1 MGSSISTMSQQ
12 RGGENMKSPKYK
24 VFESRANSAFK
35 KCIDAGYRPLT
46 LKEAIDARRRKN
58 IPMQWY
64 DTATF
69 VIKDNE
75 DHIIDMKDYTP
86 KEIIAWLKRETKV
99 RPLVLNYSNLN
110 CVNDFNDNRQV
121 PGVLVESKEEEKK
134 WKYTPKKI
142 LTQYQEMKW
151 V

>member
-1 MGSSISTMSQQ
+1 
-12 RGGENMKSPKYK
+12 MKKEKYK
-24 VFESRANSAFK
+24 IFESKDNSAFK
-35 KCIDAGYRPLT
+35 DCIDAGYRPLSM
-46 LKEAIDARRRKN
+46 KEAIDARRRKN

-121 PGVLVESKEEEKK
+121 PGVLVESKEEEK
-134 WKYTPKKI
+134 
-142 LTQYQEMKW
+142 
-151 V
+151 

>member
-1 MGSSISTMSQQ
+1 
-12 RGGENMKSPKYK
+12 MKKEKYK
-24 VFESRANSAFK
+24 IFESKDNSAFK
-35 KCIDAGYRPLT
+35 DCIDAGYRPLSM
-46 LKEAIDARRRKN
+46 KEAIDARRRKN

-75 DHIIDMKDYTP
+75 DHIIDIKDYTSI
-86 KEIIAWLKRETKV
+86 EIIAWLKRETKV
-99 RPLVLNYSNLN
+99 RPLVLNYSNLSG
-110 CVNDFNDNRQV
+110 FNIFINYRRV
-121 PGVLVESKEEEKK
+121 PGGLVGKDEEEKK

>member
-1 MGSSISTMSQQ
+1 
-12 RGGENMKSPKYK
+12 MKSPKYK
-24 VFESRANSAFK
+24 VFESRTNSAFE

-121 PGVLVESKEEEKK
+121 PGVLVESKEEEK
-134 WKYTPKKI
+134 
-142 LTQYQEMKW
+142 
-151 V
+151 